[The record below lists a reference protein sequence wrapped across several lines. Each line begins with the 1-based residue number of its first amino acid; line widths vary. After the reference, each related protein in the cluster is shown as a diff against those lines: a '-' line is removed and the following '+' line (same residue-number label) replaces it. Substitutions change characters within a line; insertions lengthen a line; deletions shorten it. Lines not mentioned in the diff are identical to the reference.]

1 MSVLLLPTSS
11 IIEEENTRDHRIRNW
26 ISELRAHSPVDA
38 FSPPSLPA
46 TPDLTPNPTTPTSN
60 IEPQWQH
67 SATRRSAHAP
77 GPADCYI
84 GARGVHTPSNDAR
97 NRELPVVPGPMPSA
111 LIEQYA
117 PKGNVAMPTGA
128 PPVLPNSG
136 GTAPMTLSSF
146 PQNSMHIVAA
156 LPVPPSIPHCIPP
169 QIQLAPFPTAFAAPM
184 APPIIDIHPSR
195 RSRSH
200 SRSHRPSRHTI
211 VVPEASS
218 RLTIP
223 RHGSRRKSR
232 SRSRRRSPSPVRLPR
247 DYVPVSTGPS
257 PSSTRTRDRR
267 SSRPRTRPIA
277 RDYATGA
284 TYPVMPTSSQRQP
297 TTAIPHAHYDVSPRH
312 HRHSHDSHH
321 HHHTHGTS
329 RQRALSQSYPYD
341 SAQPVSSRPTYLR
354 QRSHSVDARDPR
366 MWRSRPGGAY
376 PAQALAGPLM
386 GYGRG
391 QGSPAGSGSA
401 VGYGSPSGSAGN
413 GGSGRPY
420 RSQAMPS
427 QSSAYPSLQQQPLTQ
442 MPVPNTM
449 GGYHPYQSSTGA
461 PPTAGQLQM
470 PMGNYPGQHPTRA
483 PPTTAAMQP
492 HINSTVLVPVSDG
505 RGGWIY
511 TYQGQNMQATNS
523 AIGQPTTAANVMS
536 RGRQSTPGFF
546 SRVFGLGG
554 RSRSAAPQGVYPVHA
569 STRHQHAAIPV
580 QYTNPRPRHLHR
592 RSSR

>member
-1 MSVLLLPTSS
+1 MSVLFLPTPS
-11 IIEEENTRDHRIRNW
+11 IIEEEKTRDHRIRNW

-77 GPADCYI
+77 GPADCYL

-97 NRELPVVPGPMPSA
+97 NRELPVVPGPMPGA

-136 GTAPMTLSSF
+136 GAENGLQPPTRPTLIFFPGTAPMTLSSF

-184 APPIIDIHPSR
+184 APPIIDIHPTR

-211 VVPEASS
+211 VVPEATS

-223 RHGSRRKSR
+223 AHGSRRRSR
-232 SRSRRRSPSPVRLPR
+232 SRSRSWSRRRSPSPVRLPR
-247 DYVPVSTGPS
+247 DYVPVSAGPI
-257 PSSTRTRDRR
+257 PSSSRTSHRR
-267 SSRPRTRPIA
+267 SSRPRTRSPPRGRSRGTGPIA

-284 TYPVMPTSSQRQP
+284 TYPVMTTSSQRQP

-312 HRHSHDSHH
+312 HRHSDDNHH

-341 SAQPVSSRPTYLR
+341 SAQPVSSRPAYLR

-366 MWRSRPGGAY
+366 MSRPRPGGAY
-376 PAQALAGPLM
+376 PAQAPAGPPM
-386 GYGRG
+386 KYGRG
-391 QGSPAGSGSA
+391 QVSPAGSGSA

-420 RSQAMPS
+420 RSQAVPS
-427 QSSAYPSLQQQPLTQ
+427 QSSAYLSSPQQQPLTQ

-449 GGYHPYQSSTGA
+449 GGYHPYQSSIGA
-461 PPTAGQLQM
+461 PPTAAQLQV
-470 PMGNYPGQHPTRA
+470 PMGNYPGQHPTSA

-511 TYQGQNMQATNS
+511 TYQGQNMQ
-523 AIGQPTTAANVMS
+523 
-536 RGRQSTPGFF
+536 STV
-546 SRVFGLGG
+546 R
-554 RSRSAAPQGVYPVHA
+554 A
-569 STRHQHAAIPV
+569 
-580 QYTNPRPRHLHR
+580 
-592 RSSR
+592 